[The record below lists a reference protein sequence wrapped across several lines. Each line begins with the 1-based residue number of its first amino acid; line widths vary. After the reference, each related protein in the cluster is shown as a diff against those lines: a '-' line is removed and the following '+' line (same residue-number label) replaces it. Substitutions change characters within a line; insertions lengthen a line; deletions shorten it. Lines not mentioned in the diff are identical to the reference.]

1 LLTHF
6 ARSRNAFSELSAST
20 GEPSGTLRLTVPAAY
35 GTSIAIP
42 AIAEFSR
49 CYPKCKVE
57 ALPGDQQLDLINE
70 NIELSIR
77 AGWLTEPGSQVRQIS
92 NFLHNP

>member
-1 LLTHF
+1 
-6 ARSRNAFSELSAST
+6 
-20 GEPSGTLRLTVPAAY
+20 
-35 GTSIAIP
+35 
-42 AIAEFSR
+42 
-49 CYPKCKVE
+49 VE